1 MAFYFENGR
10 KFPFCII
17 HITPHRF
24 SSQHFPSAHKTHCN
38 NRQATDRIIYY
49 MPRTHVIL
57 LMETKTNSKY
67 RHNFGLV
74 EKIQ

>member
-24 SSQHFPSAHKTHCN
+24 YHNIFRAHIKHIVTIGKQLTSLFIT
-38 NRQATDRIIYY
+38 RQNTRN
-49 MPRTHVIL
+49 PPQG
-57 LMETKTNSKY
+57 N
-67 RHNFGLV
+67 
-74 EKIQ
+74 

>member
-38 NRQATDRIIYY
+38 NRQATDLIIYY
-49 MPRTHVIL
+49 TPNTRNPL
-57 LMETKTNSKY
+57 KETKTSSKY